1 MKTIYS
7 MLKKERSRLVK
18 IMEDAKNRLKGAP
31 EGRLRIANKNN
42 QMEFYLKSN
51 SYESGRYLKKSERD
65 IARAIAQKN
74 YDECVVNR
82 ARERIKL
89 IDMFTLKYQMTDI
102 GSIHEKLNGYR
113 KALIDVPVLS
123 DQEYIRQWSNVQYE
137 GKAFSDHAPE
147 IITEGNERVRSKSEK
162 IIADKLFGLG
172 IAYRYEY
179 PIVLNGNVRV
189 YPDFTILKMPE
200 REEVYLEHLG
210 MMDDMEYINTF
221 LYKLETYEKNGI
233 YMGMNL
239 FFTYETSK
247 KPLNTRALDDFIR
260 KVFVPE

>member
-123 DQEYIRQWSNVQYE
+123 NQEYIRQWSNVQYE
-137 GKAFSDHAPE
+137 GKAFSDYAPWE
-147 IITEGNERVRSKSEK
+147 
-162 IIADKLFGLG
+162 
-172 IAYRYEY
+172 
-179 PIVLNGNVRV
+179 
-189 YPDFTILKMPE
+189 
-200 REEVYLEHLG
+200 
-210 MMDDMEYINTF
+210 
-221 LYKLETYEKNGI
+221 
-233 YMGMNL
+233 
-239 FFTYETSK
+239 
-247 KPLNTRALDDFIR
+247 
-260 KVFVPE
+260 

>member
-65 IARAIAQKN
+65 IARAIAQKD

-89 IDMFTLKYQMTDI
+89 IDTFILKYQMTDI
-102 GSIHEKLNGYR
+102 GSIHEKLNEYR
-113 KALIDVPVLS
+113 KALIDVPVVS
-123 DQEYIRQWSNVQYE
+123 DEEYVRQWLNVQYE

-147 IITEGNERVRSKSEK
+147 IITEKNERVRSKSEK
-162 IIADKLFGLG
+162 IIADKLFALG

-179 PIVLNGNVRV
+179 PIILNGNVRV

-233 YMGMNL
+233 YMGINL